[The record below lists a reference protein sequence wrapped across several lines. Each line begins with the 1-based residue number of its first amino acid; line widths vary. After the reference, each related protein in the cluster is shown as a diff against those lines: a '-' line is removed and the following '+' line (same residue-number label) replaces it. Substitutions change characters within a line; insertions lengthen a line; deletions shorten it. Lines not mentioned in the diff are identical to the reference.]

1 MGALKNRAVLER
13 LGGLGSQRG
22 VALSAAT
29 GLGDLANEVLVE
41 TSTKAPYS
49 STLAWKIPWTDEPG
63 GLQSMGSL
71 RVGHD

>member
-1 MGALKNRAVLER
+1 MKNRAVLER

-22 VALSAAT
+22 MALSAAT

-49 STLAWKIPWTDEPG
+49 STLAWKIPHAEHPFG
-63 GLQSMGSL
+63 ENES
-71 RVGHD
+71 H